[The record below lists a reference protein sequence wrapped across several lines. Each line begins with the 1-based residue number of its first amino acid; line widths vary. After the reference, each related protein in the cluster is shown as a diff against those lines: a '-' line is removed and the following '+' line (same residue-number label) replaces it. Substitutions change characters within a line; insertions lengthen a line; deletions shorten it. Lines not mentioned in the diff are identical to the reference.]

1 MNKSLRPVVRKG
13 IKFLNEREP
22 GWRKRI
28 DLNTLD
34 VANCAKCV
42 LGQLYGEYGTGVHK
56 LFPELGRE
64 FNYLG
69 GVLGEHGFTTQ
80 ASADCHRMIL
90 NGDRDRWDRLTAAWR
105 TELAPRKHRV
115 KP

>member
-28 DLNTLD
+28 DLNTLNL
-34 VANCAKCV
+34 ANCAQCV

-80 ASADCHRMIL
+80 TSTF
-90 NGDRDRWDRLTAAWR
+90 GDRDHWDRLNAAWR